1 MKTCPQ
7 CGVELDEQMSVCPL
21 CRTVLDHPA
30 PVSETGSSMDDQTDR
45 KFYLDYSRLTYQQK
59 RKLFW
64 EMSGIILFSGILVT
78 LIIDFVTTASITWSR
93 YTVTVF
99 LVMYVNIT
107 LLSFWRH
114 KLLFLLGGSFLSTST
129 LLVLLDMYNK
139 RIGWGSQLGVPLLLA
154 FYLIVLLLT
163 MLTRATKH
171 KGFNILGYCF
181 LAAGLMSM
189 CIEVIL
195 SRYFLKDIT
204 LSWSLIVFACMV
216 PVALILFFLHYRL
229 NRGMDLR
236 RFFHI

>member
-7 CGVELDEQMSVCPL
+7 CGVELDELMVVCPL
-21 CRTVLDHPA
+21 CKADLDRPFPA
-30 PVSETGSSMDDQTDR
+30 TENNNPPDDQLGK
-45 KFYLDYSRLTYQQK
+45 KFYKDYSMLTFQQK

-64 EMSGIILFSGILVT
+64 ELSGIILFSAILLT
-78 LIIDFVTTASITWSR
+78 LIIDFVTTKSITWSR

-99 LVMYVNIT
+99 LVLFVNIT

-114 KLLFLLGGSFLSTST
+114 KLLFLLGGSFLSTSA

-139 RIGWGSQLGVPLLLA
+139 RIGWGTQLGIPLLLA
-154 FYLIVLLLT
+154 FYIIILLLT
-163 MLTRATKH
+163 LLTRNTRH

-181 LAAGLMSM
+181 LAAGIMSM
-189 CIEVIL
+189 CIEVII
-195 SRYFLKDIT
+195 SWYFLNDLT
-204 LSWSLIVFACMV
+204 LGWSLIVFACMV
-216 PVALILFFLHYRL
+216 PIALILFFLHYRL

>member
-7 CGVELDEQMSVCPL
+7 CGVELDEQMAVCPL
-21 CRTVLDHPA
+21 CKSGLDRP
-30 PVSETGSSMDDQTDR
+30 SSPIEDSSSPDDRPGR
-45 KFYLDYSRLTYQQK
+45 KFYIDYFRLTFQQK

-64 EMSGIILFSGILVT
+64 ELSGIILFSGILVT
-78 LIIDFVTTASITWSR
+78 LIIDFVTTKSITWSR

-99 LVMYVNIT
+99 LVLFVNIT

-114 KLLFLLGGSFLSTST
+114 RLLFLLGGSFLSTSV

-139 RIGWGSQLGVPLLLA
+139 RIRWGTQLGVPLLLA
-154 FYLIVLLLT
+154 FYIIVLLLT
-163 MLTRATKH
+163 MLTRSTEH

-181 LAAGLMSM
+181 LAAGIMAM
-189 CIEVIL
+189 CIEVII
-195 SRYFLKDIT
+195 SWYFLKDIT
-204 LSWSLIVFACMV
+204 LGWSLIVFACMV
-216 PVALILFFLHYRL
+216 PIAAILFFFHYRL

>member
-21 CRTVLDHPA
+21 CKSSLDHPPSA
-30 PVSETGSSMDDQTDR
+30 LEDSSTPDDQPAR
-45 KFYLDYSRLTYQQK
+45 KFYTDYFRLTFQQK

-64 EMSGIILFSGILVT
+64 ELSGIILISGILVT
-78 LIIDFVTTASITWSR
+78 LIIDFVTTKSITWSR

-99 LVMYVNIT
+99 LVLFVNIT

-114 KLLFLLGGSFLSTST
+114 RLLFMLGGSFISTSA
-129 LLVLLDMYNK
+129 LLVLLDMYNN
-139 RIGWGSQLGVPLLLA
+139 RIGWGTQLGVPLLLA
-154 FYLIVLLLT
+154 FYIIVFLLT
-163 MLTRATKH
+163 LLTRSTEH
-171 KGFNILGYCF
+171 KGFNILGYSF
-181 LAAGLMSM
+181 LATGVMSM

-195 SRYFLKDIT
+195 SRYFMHEIRLG
-204 LSWSLIVFACMV
+204 WSLIVFACMV
-216 PVALILFFLHYRL
+216 PIAAILFFFHYRL